1 MNGLL
6 FGIGRGIWR
15 GVLLP
20 AKSWPAVCVKNCM
33 DYLRKQSIRTFRSL
47 SNWESHGNWAQDG
60 PRDTVI
66 IHMTNHQPIIN
77 QFALI
82 INQSAVIARGG
93 TCLYRPVIDR
103 RTPENDPKAVLF
115 LDLQGYRLVVG
126 VSSDN
131 HPTNVIF
138 RPIEAF
144 DCKSSTFRQPF
155 SNNRQPLQIGM
166 DRSESIDNPSIK
178 PANPSNFCELLA
190 QESLSSRPAGT
201 RTRGKV

>member
-1 MNGLL
+1 
-6 FGIGRGIWR
+6 
-15 GVLLP
+15 
-20 AKSWPAVCVKNCM
+20 
-33 DYLRKQSIRTFRSL
+33 
-47 SNWESHGNWAQDG
+47 
-60 PRDTVI
+60 
-66 IHMTNHQPIIN
+66 MTNHQLIIN
-77 QFALI
+77 HFFLI

-144 DCKSSTFRQPF
+144 NRKSSGYRQPF
-155 SNNRQPLQIGM
+155 PNNRQPLRIAMG
-166 DRSESIDNPSIK
+166 RSESINNPSIT
-178 PANPSNFCELLA
+178 PSNPSQISPDLRTR
-190 QESLSSRPAGT
+190 QSLHRKAVAANRKPTGT
-201 RTRGKV
+201 RTRGKP